1 MHGAINMHKSAK
13 NLEITPTIKTKKKKI
28 DLIREYLASQP
39 DQIKKLEKV
48 SETLFDVI
56 NNFIEISQNYSNQLE
71 MLALKI
77 IPNYSTEG
85 QLAQAVQGILLFY
98 SEELNNLIK
107 ALKKQN
113 IKKKEN
119 DVNNIIN
126 TFNEYNA
133 SYYNKIRE
141 TILNSEKYK
150 KEISLY
156 EEYLVNKEY
165 NRYIREEDDK
175 NTDDEI
181 IIKNKENKGKNK
193 NEEKKNSRN
202 NSDGKNNIN
211 QINDKDEINIFKN
224 YDPFNDNILSEVDN
238 RKEVIDSHKLFMSN
252 VKEGN
257 DILNNIKKFLSAEK
271 TNIRENI
278 FKISDGLIEG
288 LLSCAKKQKDNYE
301 IQYDVI
307 KNLIEK
313 LKYEET
319 DKNQIQ
325 PAPYKLKY
333 LEIYNN
339 YIQEKN
345 NTKKANLTTD
355 DLNIKKKN
363 IENLSRKT
371 YKLSEKKINMD
382 NVSRNTISFNQTN
395 NKSNKEMVLEQLKSM
410 VKKLS
415 REEILKIFEKIKSTK
430 VLLSEADLNL
440 IEQETNYKTIHDI
453 LISIFFYKE
462 KYSEVDKK
470 NIIDLFTKDRKNMIY
485 FIKVLNDHRTRGN
498 FVIQDFTLKYLG
510 ELFKFINELT
520 LSKNDMEL
528 FKYIFILSMT
538 YYNLTKDQNK
548 IYLFSYI
555 KDHPDYQKVKFWN
568 DYLHELIN
576 HDLKED
582 INNKKI
588 ENLKKEEKEKLI
600 NCYFSNFLTV
610 VKAMA
615 DFRMTK
621 KFVRDFVENNRDKYY
636 LSKEQIE
643 NACMIFDVSSNENEA
658 NYNGD
663 NLNKDIQ
670 KDNINNDVD
679 NNRDTKEE
687 NKKDS
692 IITDIRDKEITKE
705 ENLKEKE
712 NIDDISKD
720 SIINNIEDIKENE
733 NEKNKEER
741 IIDENKKYNSILN
754 KNNVKDVIIEESAE
768 CENENENENIKT
780 NNETIK

>member
-1 MHGAINMHKSAK
+1 MRGTINKHKSAK
-13 NLEITPTIKTKKKKI
+13 NLEITPKINTKKKKI
-28 DLIREYLASQP
+28 DLIREYLAAQP
-39 DQIKKLEKV
+39 DQIKKLDKV
-48 SETLFDVI
+48 SQTLFEVI

-113 IKKKEN
+113 IKRKETE
-119 DVNNIIN
+119 VNNIIN
-126 TFNEYNA
+126 TFNEYNS

-165 NRYIREEDDK
+165 NRYIRKEDEK
-175 NTDDEI
+175 NIDDDI
-181 IIKNKENKGKNK
+181 VIKNKENKGKNK
-193 NEEKKNSRN
+193 NEEKKSIRN
-202 NSDGKNNIN
+202 NSNGNKIIN
-211 QINDKDEINIFKN
+211 EINDKDEINIFKN

-238 RKEVIDSHKLFMSN
+238 RKEVIDSHKLFISN

-307 KNLIEK
+307 KNLIQQ

-345 NTKKANLTTD
+345 DTKKTNLTTD
-355 DLNIKKKN
+355 DLNIKTKN

-371 YKLSEKKINMD
+371 YKLSQKKINMD
-382 NVSRNTISFNQTN
+382 NISRNTISFNQIN

-415 REEILKIFEKIKSTK
+415 REEILEIFEEIKSTQ

-440 IEQETNYKTIHDI
+440 IEQETNYKIIHDI
-453 LISIFFYKE
+453 LISIFFYEE
-462 KYSEVDKK
+462 KYNEADKK
-470 NIIDLFTKDRKNMIY
+470 NIIELFTKDRKNILY
-485 FIKVLNDHRTRGN
+485 FIKVLNDHRTKGD
-498 FVIQDFTLKYLG
+498 FVIPDFTLKYLG
-510 ELFKFINELT
+510 ELFKIINDIT

-538 YYNLTKDQNK
+538 YYNLKKDQTK

-555 KDHPDYQKVKFWN
+555 KDHPDYQKEKFWN

-576 HDLKED
+576 HDLKGE

-636 LSKEQIE
+636 LSQEQIE

-658 NYNGD
+658 NYKGD

-670 KDNINNDVD
+670 KDNIINDKD
-679 NNRDTKEE
+679 NNRDIIEE

-692 IITDIRDKEITKE
+692 IIIDIRDKEIAKE
-705 ENLKEKE
+705 DNLKEKE
-712 NIDDISKD
+712 NIDNISKD
-720 SIINNIEDIKENE
+720 SIKNNIEDIKENE

-741 IIDENKKYNSILN
+741 TIDENKKYNSILN

-768 CENENENENIKT
+768 CENENSQT
-780 NNETIK
+780 NNEK

>member
-1 MHGAINMHKSAK
+1 MRGAINKHKSAK
-13 NLEITPTIKTKKKKI
+13 NLEKTPTNNTKKKKI

-48 SETLFDVI
+48 SQTLFDVI

-107 ALKKQN
+107 SLKKQN
-113 IKKKEN
+113 IKRKEN

-165 NRYIREEDDK
+165 NRYIRKEDEK
-175 NTDDEI
+175 NTDDDI
-181 IIKNKENKGKNK
+181 VIKKEENKGKNK
-193 NEEKKNSRN
+193 NEDKKNNRN

-211 QINDKDEINIFKN
+211 EINDKDEINIFKN

-238 RKEVIDSHKLFMSN
+238 RKEVIDSHKLFISN

-307 KNLIEK
+307 KNLIQK

-339 YIQEKN
+339 YVQEKN
-345 NTKKANLTTD
+345 NTKKTNLTTD
-355 DLNIKKKN
+355 DLNVKKKN

-382 NVSRNTISFNQTN
+382 NLSRNTISFNQTST
-395 NKSNKEMVLEQLKSM
+395 KSNKEIALEQLKSM
-410 VKKLS
+410 VVKLS

-462 KYSEVDKK
+462 KYSEEDKK
-470 NIIDLFTKDRKNMIY
+470 NIIELFTKDRKNMIY

-498 FVIQDFTLKYLG
+498 FVISDFTLKYLG

-555 KDHPDYQKVKFWN
+555 KDHPDYKKEKFWN
-568 DYLHELIN
+568 DYLQELIN
-576 HDLKED
+576 HDLKGE

-636 LSKEQIE
+636 LSQEQIE

-658 NYNGD
+658 NYKGD
-663 NLNKDIQ
+663 NLNKDIR
-670 KDNINNDVD
+670 KDNIINDKD
-679 NNRDTKEE
+679 NNRDIIEE

-692 IITDIRDKEITKE
+692 IIIDIRDKEIAKE
-705 ENLKEKE
+705 DNLKEKE
-712 NIDDISKD
+712 NIDGLSKD
-720 SIINNIEDIKENE
+720 SVKNNIEDIKENE

-741 IIDENKKYNSILN
+741 TIDENKKYNSILN
-754 KNNVKDVIIEESAE
+754 KNNAKDVIIEESAE
-768 CENENENENIKT
+768 CENENEKENENNQT
-780 NNETIK
+780 NNEK